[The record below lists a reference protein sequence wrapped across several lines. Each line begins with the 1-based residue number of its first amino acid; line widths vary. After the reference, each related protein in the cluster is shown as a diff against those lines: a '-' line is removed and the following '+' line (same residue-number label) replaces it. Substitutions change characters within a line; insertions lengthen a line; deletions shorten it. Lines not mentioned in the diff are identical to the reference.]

1 MKKII
6 LFTAIIMVGT
16 WLRAQEI
23 FFPTNEGTV
32 LVYKTFDKKE
42 KEINQ
47 VRYTITHLKNKG
59 TETDI
64 TYLLESI
71 DPKDKL
77 VFKDEITI
85 SQKGDKLY
93 MDMSNFVNKAAFQ
106 QNGEIPSEVTVTGN
120 NMEIPSNPNPGD
132 VLPDA
137 HVTMGMSVGFIN
149 MKVSA
154 EITNRKVEAI
164 ENLTVKAGTFKTYKF
179 SSEVNSTALGLKTK
193 SRSIEWYAKGIGVVK
208 SETYDKNDKLLSYME
223 LIELKK

>member
-16 WLRAQEI
+16 WLHAQEI

-47 VRYTITHLKNKG
+47 VRYTITQLKNKG

-120 NMEIPSNPNPGD
+120 NLEIPSNPTPGD

-137 HVTMGMSVGFIN
+137 NVTMGMSVGFIN

-154 EITNRKVEAI
+154 EVTNRKVEAI

-193 SRSIEWYAKGIGVVK
+193 SRSIEWYAKGVGIVK
-208 SETYDKNDKLLSYME
+208 SETYDKNDKLVSYME